1 MPPAIKFACP
11 NCQRI
16 CKVPAELAGKQGRCP
31 GCRKGLEVPFA
42 STLPPSE
49 RHPVQRPSEPE
60 VPRAEPRAPE
70 PRRCPACQ
78 AEAPLDATVCPGCGQ
93 PLPAPR
99 PPTTVIAALTLF
111 LCAPSLGIVLALLGL
126 REARRRGVFE
136 RLAWLAIALNAINLL
151 LFVQH
156 QLGRLLGR

>member
-49 RHPVQRPSEPE
+49 RHPAQPTVPE
-60 VPRAEPRAPE
+60 APKPAPRAPA
-70 PRRCPACQ
+70 PRRCAACQ
-78 AEAPLDATVCPGCGQ
+78 AEAPLDATACPGCGQ

-99 PPTTVIAALTLF
+99 PPATVIAALTLF
-111 LCAPSLGIVLALLGL
+111 LCAPIVGIVLALLGL
-126 REARRRGVFE
+126 RETRRRGASE
-136 RLAWLAIALNAINLL
+136 RLAWLAIALNVVNLL
-151 LFVQH
+151 LFLNH
-156 QLGRLLGR
+156 QVGRLLGR